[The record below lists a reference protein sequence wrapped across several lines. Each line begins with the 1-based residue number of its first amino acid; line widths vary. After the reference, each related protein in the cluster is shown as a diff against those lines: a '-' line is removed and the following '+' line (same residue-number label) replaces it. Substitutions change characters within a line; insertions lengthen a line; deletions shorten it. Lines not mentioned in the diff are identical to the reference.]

1 MKETLDGLE
10 GIHPPPKI
18 PSTLRAGLKISE
30 RTGQN
35 LTLVGSKE
43 LEAVRQPVARLHPDT
58 GRRSIYLRG
67 LDMDLGPFHHP
78 TKTVEELPVLEH
90 GADGEGAKLL
100 RYLLTHGSQPQFVYA
115 HEWQRGDLI
124 VYDNRCT
131 WCRCLISALLFA
143 RALRES
149 A

>member
-1 MKETLDGLE
+1 MSSDINGITLLVVMPDG
-10 GIHPPPKI
+10 KTT
-18 PSTLRAGLKISE
+18 TLRNIK
-30 RTGQN
+30 
-35 LTLVGSKE
+35 
-43 LEAVRQPVARLHPDT
+43 PDC
-58 GRRSIYLRG
+58 
-67 LDMDLGPFHHP
+67 
-78 TKTVEELPVLEH
+78 TVEELPVLEH

-100 RYLLTHGSQPQFVYA
+100 RYLLTHGSQPQFVYT